1 MTRRFRFRVVDVFTD
16 RPLQGNPLAVF
27 PEAEGLTDDEMQAV
41 AREMNLS
48 ETSFVLPPT
57 EAGRAAGADY
67 HARFFTPGTELP
79 FAGHPSLGT
88 AFVLAQ
94 DGRFGA
100 LSGKAIEV
108 RQELVVGVLP
118 IRLDLDGDP
127 PTIRNVT
134 MTQAAPELIQDL
146 DEDEIDELCEALEVD
161 RDALGWSDG
170 PRGAVTAHPQ
180 VISTGLAHLIV
191 PFRDREV
198 MDEVDRERIDD
209 ELGDILAGQGAVAAA
224 LVAPGAW
231 GAVPDAE
238 ASVRLLESAQLRIE
252 VDPATG
258 SAAGPIAVLLGQ
270 ALGVRDK
277 TYRIVLEQGTEI
289 DRPSRMVAEADFS
302 ADGHPGAVRVSGSVV
317 SVIEGWL
324 TLP

>member
-1 MTRRFRFRVVDVFTD
+1 MGRRLRFRTVDVFTD
-16 RPLQGNPLAVF
+16 RPLSGNPLAVF
-27 PEAEGLTDDEMQAV
+27 PDAEELSDDEMQAI

-67 HARFFTPGTELP
+67 RARFFTPGTELP

-94 DGRFGA
+94 EGRFDLAGEH
-100 LSGKAIEV
+100 LEV
-108 RQELVVGVLP
+108 RQELAVGVLP
-118 IRLDLDGDP
+118 IRLELEGDP
-127 PTIRNVT
+127 PAVTTVT
-134 MTQAAPELIQDL
+134 MTQGAPELVHEL
-146 DEDEIDELCEALEVD
+146 DEDEIDELCDALEVD
-161 RDALGWSDG
+161 RDAMGWTDG
-170 PRGAVTAHPQ
+170 AKGPITAHPA

-191 PFRDREV
+191 PFRERDV
-198 MDEVDRERIDD
+198 MDEVDRARADD
-209 ELGDILAGQGAVAAA
+209 EIGDILAGHGAVAAA
-224 LVAPGAW
+224 LVAPGGW
-231 GAVPDAE
+231 GAVPDAQ

-258 SAAGPIAVLLGQ
+258 SAAGPIALLLGQ
-270 ALGVRDK
+270 AMGVRGA

-289 DRPSRMVAEADFS
+289 QRPSRMVAEADFS
-302 ADGHPGAVRVSGSVV
+302 RDGAPRTVRVAGTVV
-317 SVIEGWL
+317 PVIEGWL

>member
-1 MTRRFRFRVVDVFTD
+1 MSRRFRFRTVDVFTD
-16 RPLQGNPLAVF
+16 RPLNGNPLAVF
-27 PEAEGLTDDEMQAV
+27 PDADGLSDDEMQAI

-57 EAGRAAGADY
+57 EAGRADGADY

-94 DGRFGA
+94 EGRFQLVGDHMD
-100 LSGKAIEV
+100 I
-108 RQELVVGVLP
+108 RQELAVGVLP
-118 IRLDLDGDP
+118 IRLELHGDP
-127 PTIRNVT
+127 PAITTVT
-134 MTQAAPELIQDL
+134 MTQGAPELVHEL
-146 DEDEIDELCEALEVD
+146 EEEEIDDLCEALEVD
-161 RDALGWSDG
+161 RDALGWPDAAG
-170 PRGAVTAHPQ
+170 RPVRAHPA

-191 PFRDREV
+191 PFRERDV
-198 MDEVDRERIDD
+198 MDEVDRARSDD
-209 ELGDILAGQGAVAAA
+209 ELGDILGGLGAVAAA
-224 LVAPGAW
+224 LVAPG
-231 GAVPDAE
+231 GSGGVPDAQ
-238 ASVRLLESAQLRIE
+238 ASVRLLESARLRIE

-270 ALGVRDK
+270 AMGVRGA

-289 DRPSRMVAEADFS
+289 ERPSRMVAEADFS
-302 ADGHPGAVRVSGSVV
+302 RDGAPRTVRVAGTVV
-317 SVIEGWL
+317 PVIEGWL